1 MSALAIVLA
10 AGKSTRMKSA
20 LPKILHETCG
30 RPLIDYVL
38 DAARAAGASRIVTV
52 VGHQADRVQGYLS
65 RYKDVEFAL
74 QAEQKGTGHAVMMC
88 RDALAAHTGPVLIL
102 AGDMPLV
109 RAESLA
115 RLLAVQTEQR
125 AAAVIGSAMTPA
137 NQGLGRIV
145 RNTAGAFQRIVE
157 EKDATPEQKQIQ
169 EVNTGCYAFD
179 AALLLAALDQ
189 IRPNNVQSEYY
200 LTDCPRVLL
209 EAGHPVAAEACFTIA
224 EALGVNTRSQLA
236 EVTRSIQHTTQERW
250 MTNGVSI
257 ICPEQ
262 TYIDPRATIGPETVI
277 EPFTVIRG
285 PAVIGSSC
293 RIGPHAVVNGP
304 FTLLDGSIVKPFTTV
319 GG

>member
-1 MSALAIVLA
+1 
-10 AGKSTRMKSA
+10 MKSA

-38 DAARAAGASRIVTV
+38 DAARSAGASRIVTV

-65 RYKDVEFAL
+65 RYHDVEFAL

-88 RDALAAHTGPVLIL
+88 RDALAAHQGPVLIL

-145 RNTAGAFQRIVE
+145 RNAAGAFQRIVE

-179 AALLLAALDQ
+179 AALLLSALDQ
-189 IRPNNVQSEYY
+189 LRPNNVQSEYY

-209 EAGHPVAAEACFTIA
+209 DAGHPVDAEACFTIA

-257 ICPEQ
+257 ISPEQ
-262 TYIDPRATIGPETVI
+262 TYIDPRATIGAETII

-285 PAVIGSSC
+285 PAVIGRHC
-293 RIGPHAVVNGP
+293 HIGPHAVVTGP
-304 FTLLDGSIVKPFTTV
+304 FTLLDGSVIKPFTTV
-319 GG
+319 GS